1 MSKCGVV
8 QVEMSKCGVVQVEM
22 SKCGVESCADAQSVS
37 PSESALLELMER
49 TGYSMVQENGQRK
62 FGGPPP
68 GWEGPPPP
76 RGCEVFVGKIPR
88 DMYEDTLVP
97 IFERAGHIYEFR
109 LMMEFSGE
117 NRGYAFVMYT
127 AREAAQRA
135 IALLDNYEIRPG
147 KFIGV
152 CVSLD
157 NCRLFIGSIPKDK
170 KKEEIQ
176 EEMMKVTDG
185 VVDVIVYPSAMD
197 KTKNRGFA
205 FVEYES
211 HKAAAMARRKL
222 IPGTFQLWGHTIQV
236 DWAEPERDVDE
247 ETMQRVRVLYVRN
260 LMLYTTEETLH
271 LQFSRLKPGSVE
283 RVKKLTDYAFIHF
296 YCREDALA
304 AQQAMNGELIDGSV
318 IEVTLAKPASK
329 DTGRRSR
336 TRFEHNETAP
346 MLYSDSNFTTKSK
359 DDSGISTGS
368 GGLNDAFSTHSLG
381 LSTRVSNSHSVE
393 LDRCVY
399 PFLPGSSLV
408 PVSLQSLKP
417 SQLSSAVALL
427 EYFCHKNGWSL
438 PEYHLYTTT
447 ATFSTTGHDG
457 KTPLVYKV
465 VISSMQSSYM
475 PNKVCTILEDAKELA
490 AHTALWNLDLSL
502 YSPGSPCSF
511 SPPAVS
517 SGTGLLSY
525 ACRAVPYPPY
535 PISPISPPLSISSSR
550 GSQIY
555 ISNQSPF

>member
-1 MSKCGVV
+1 VAMEEQSFSRPCQEG
-8 QVEMSKCGVVQVEM
+8 E
-22 SKCGVESCADAQSVS
+22 VESPNEA
-37 PSESALLELMER
+37 ALLALMEK

-88 DMYEDTLVP
+88 DMYEDELVP
-97 IFERAGHIYEFR
+97 VFERAGHIYEFR

-127 AREAAQRA
+127 TREAAQRA
-135 IALLDNYEIRPG
+135 IHLLDNYEIRPG

-176 EEMMKVTDG
+176 QEMMKVTDG
-185 VVDVIVYPSAMD
+185 VVDVIVYPSATD
-197 KTKNRGFA
+197 KSKNRGFA

-236 DWAEPERDVDE
+236 DWAEPEKDVDD

-260 LMLYTTEETLH
+260 LMLDTTEETLRSE
-271 LQFSRLKPGSVE
+271 FSLLKPGSVE

-296 YCREDALA
+296 HNREDALA
-304 AQQAMNGELIDGSV
+304 AQQSMNGKLIDGSP

-329 DTGRRSR
+329 DGGRRFA
-336 TRFEHNETAP
+336 TRASHNSVAVGA
-346 MLYSDSNFTTKSK
+346 LYGDSSFLLPSK
-359 DDSGISTGS
+359 EESGISWGTGI
-368 GGLNDAFSTHSLG
+368 
-381 LSTRVSNSHSVE
+381 VSNGLCARPLSLPPR
-393 LDRCVY
+393 LDNPYAVDLERCVY

-408 PVSLQSLKP
+408 PAGLQSLKP
-417 SQLSSAVALL
+417 SQLSSAVSLL
-427 EYFCHKNGWSL
+427 EFYCYKNGWSL
-438 PEYHLYTTT
+438 PDYYLYST
-447 ATFSTTGHDG
+447 AGHEG
-457 KTPLVYKV
+457 KTLLIYKV
-465 VISSMQSSYM
+465 VINSIRSSYM
-475 PNKVCTILEDAKELA
+475 PDKVCTILEDAKELA
-490 AHTALWNLDLSL
+490 AQNALWNL
-502 YSPGSPCSF
+502 
-511 SPPAVS
+511 
-517 SGTGLLSY
+517 
-525 ACRAVPYPPY
+525 
-535 PISPISPPLSISSSR
+535 
-550 GSQIY
+550 
-555 ISNQSPF
+555 